1 MVLSRLDDG
10 TESCVK
16 YCAESYDCFLYVNWE
31 QVFSLYTYT
40 YKAYLVYF
48 CTYIL
53 YSLPSYLY
61 KFMHHIVI
69 DNIREVYIRRNSFS
83 ASPKLK
89 VKK

>member
-1 MVLSRLDDG
+1 MVLNHVLNIVQSHMIAFSTLTGNRF
-10 TESCVK
+10 
-16 YCAESYDCFLYVNWE
+16 FLYTRIRTKHTSYIFV
-31 QVFSLYTYT
+31 LR
-40 YKAYLVYF
+40 
-48 CTYIL
+48 TYIL